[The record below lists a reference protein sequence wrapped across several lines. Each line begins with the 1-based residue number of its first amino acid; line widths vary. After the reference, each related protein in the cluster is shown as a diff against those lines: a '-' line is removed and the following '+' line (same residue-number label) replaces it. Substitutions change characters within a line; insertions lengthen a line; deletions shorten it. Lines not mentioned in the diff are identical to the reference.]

1 MYKILIVEDDI
12 KIAEELS
19 IMLSNNNYLCSTIK
33 TFKNVCENIL
43 KENPSIVLLDVNL
56 PNYDGYCILRDLRE
70 KSDIPV
76 IIVTSR
82 DSDVDELMSMNL
94 GADDFITKPYNHNIL
109 LARIS
114 RIINRVYK
122 GNFSNIL
129 SYGDLQ
135 LDISKSV
142 IISKGMTSELTKN
155 EGRIM
160 ECLISNSNTIVIR
173 DELIEYLWQS
183 NEFVD
188 DNTLTVNINRLRKK
202 LKDIGLDD
210 FIQTKRG
217 KGYTLK

>member
-19 IMLSNNNYLCSTIK
+19 IMLSNNNYLCNTIK
-33 TFKNVCENIL
+33 TFENVCEDIL
-43 KENPSIVLLDVNL
+43 KENPSIILLDVNL
-56 PNYDGYCILRDLRE
+56 PNYDGYYVLRDLRE

-142 IISKGMTSELTKN
+142 IMSKGITSELTKN

-160 ECLISNSNTIVIR
+160 ECLINNSNTIVIR
-173 DELIEYLWQS
+173 DELIEFLWQS

-202 LKDIGLDD
+202 LKNIGLDD

>member
-19 IMLSNNNYLCSTIK
+19 IMLSNNNYLCNTIK
-33 TFKNVCENIL
+33 TFENVCEDIL
-43 KENPSIVLLDVNL
+43 KENPSIILLDVNL
-56 PNYDGYCILRDLRE
+56 PNYDGYYILRDLRE

-142 IISKGMTSELTKN
+142 IISKGITSELTKN

-160 ECLISNSNTIVIR
+160 ECLINNSNTIVIR
-173 DELIEYLWQS
+173 DELIEFLWQS